1 MKNIL
6 VIKNDRLGDF
16 AISLPALNLILNKYK
31 NEQITFVLSD
41 INFGFSFLLKNN
53 NVDFIKTSYA
63 LNLYERINFFFL
75 LLFKNFEKVYIFRPK
90 NYYFVLSFFF
100 RKIKFIG
107 ICIKNKNILRPNK
120 FLLKYL
126 NYYLINDRDING
138 KRESIVELQIKTINY
153 KSKYVDNLIN
163 NKNSFNLKNYKLPSD
178 YIFIHYKDPV
188 FKKAGWTIND
198 FISFLDKISKLT
210 NVILVSDLEN
220 HKFKSEFL
228 RNYSYI
234 DLKDKSENI
243 KIKESNVIFA
253 DNVIGQD
260 LANLIRDAKIVI
272 ACHGTMTLL
281 ANYFNVR
288 TLDLYYIDKNI
299 KNYRQQYLNS
309 FREFRPL
316 NKTLYKRIVFKEYDV
331 YAKKIISFTKI
342 LLKINE

>member
-31 NEQITFVLSD
+31 SEKITFVLSD
-41 INFGFSFLLKNN
+41 INFSFSFLLKNN
-53 NVDFIKTSYA
+53 NVDFIKVSYA
-63 LNLYERINFFFL
+63 LNLYEKINFFFL

-90 NYYFVLSFFF
+90 NYYFILSFFF
-100 RKIKFIG
+100 RKTKFIG
-107 ICIKNKNILRPNK
+107 ICVKNKNILRPNK

-138 KRESIVELQIKTINY
+138 KRESIIELQIKTINY
-153 KSKYVDNLIN
+153 KSKNVDNLIN
-163 NKNSFNLKNYKLPSD
+163 NTNSFNLKNYKLPGD

-188 FKKAGWTIND
+188 FKRVGWTISN
-198 FISFLDKISKLT
+198 FISLLDEISKLT

-220 HKFKSEFL
+220 HKYKSKFIE
-228 RNYSYI
+228 NYSYV
-234 DLKDKSENI
+234 DLKDKSEDI

-272 ACHGTMTLL
+272 ACHGTMTIL
-281 ANYFNVR
+281 ANYFNVK
-288 TLDLYYIDKNI
+288 TIDLYYIDKNI